1 VTLGILDRL
10 RSLLGQSPHEL
21 PERRLA
27 ADSEAALSNA
37 LHTLVHGGRGW
48 ASVDEVR
55 HLFSTMDA
63 AYAFGQEDKGGKA
76 KLDGFATRNGCTID
90 IMPDGRVYFTRKA

>member
-1 VTLGILDRL
+1 MGFLDRL
-10 RSLLGQSPHEL
+10 RSLLGLQSREL

-27 ADSEAALSNA
+27 AESEVALSNA
-37 LHTLVHGGRGW
+37 LHTLVRGGRGW

-55 HLFSTMDA
+55 RLFSSMDA

-76 KLDGFATRNGCTID
+76 KLDSFATRNGCAID
-90 IMPDGRVYFTRKA
+90 IMPDGRVYFTRTV